1 MPLWLAFF
9 IRVLCK
15 LGKDLSVLL
24 LYQLV
29 EKYFLAF
36 IEINSIKETA
46 DYNLQWKIESS
57 GEKLAT
63 EAEFK
68 TKLLHL
74 QIK

>member
-1 MPLWLAFF
+1 MKRHDVAEVRTRLMPLWLAFF

-29 EKYFLAF
+29 EKCFLAF

-46 DYNLQWKIESS
+46 DYNLQ
-57 GEKLAT
+57 
-63 EAEFK
+63 
-68 TKLLHL
+68 
-74 QIK
+74 